1 MPLVRTPMIAPTKM
15 YENVPTISPEEA
27 AEFVADAIITRKKQ
41 IATRLG
47 VTAQILY
54 LLFPK
59 AMEISMNTAFQMFP
73 ESAAAKGVSL
83 DQREASAEQI
93 ALAQF
98 TKGIH
103 W

>member
-1 MPLVRTPMIAPTKM
+1 MIAPTKI
-15 YENVPTISPEEA
+15 YDHVPTISSGQA
-27 AEFVADAIITRKKQ
+27 AELIGEAIITRRKQ

-47 VTAQILY
+47 ISAQILY

-59 AMEISMNTAFQMFP
+59 PKEIGMNTAFQMFP
-73 ESAAAKGVSL
+73 DSAASKGVRA
-83 DQREASAEQI
+83 DQKEASAEQI